1 MALSILN
8 IGLNSSIRLF
18 SKLVGEEDSRIQGVK
33 GSSECKRL
41 DTDDINIC
49 VFSALTP

>member
-1 MALSILN
+1 MKFFS
-8 IGLNSSIRLF
+8 NS
-18 SKLVGEEDSRIQGVK
+18 VGEEDSRIQGVK

-41 DTDDINIC
+41 DTDDINTS